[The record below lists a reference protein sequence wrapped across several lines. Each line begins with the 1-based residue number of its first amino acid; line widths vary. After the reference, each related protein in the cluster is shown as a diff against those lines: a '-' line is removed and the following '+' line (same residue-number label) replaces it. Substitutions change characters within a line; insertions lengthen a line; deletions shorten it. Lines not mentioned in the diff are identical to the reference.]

1 MENKNLIIVTSK
13 GGEKYGNYLFQLI
26 SDYDGV
32 DAALW
37 SENEYKDNRVQLS
50 SSQYVVFVG
59 DSKAEKSIIGIS
71 YKYDDGVVKI
81 GWKGTRAVITSTSGM
96 GFGGTIKE
104 IYRPS
109 LKKML
114 FPIPGMIKDVAD
126 KFSASKTDNYMLALD
141 MFVEE
146 YMPEFLKFEPAQEKD
161 VTEQSSSSAAD
172 EIFKFKQLLDAGII
186 TEEEFE
192 AKKKQLLNL

>member
-1 MENKNLIIVTSK
+1 MENKNIIIVTSK
-13 GGEKYGNYLFQLI
+13 TRERFGNYLFQLI

-37 SENEYKDNRVQLS
+37 NENEYRDNRLQLS

-59 DSKAEKSIIGIS
+59 LSKEQKSLLGIK
-71 YKYDDGVVKI
+71 YIYDDGIKKI
-81 GWKGTRAVITSTSGM
+81 GWKGTRAVIICQPSTASD
-96 GFGGTIKE
+96 GFKVAKKTAMAYALGGPIFAAVKGKKE
-104 IYRPS
+104 SDNI
-109 LKKML
+109 
-114 FPIPGMIKDVAD
+114 AD
-126 KFSASKTDNYMLALD
+126 EYYIEAIDL
-141 MFVEE
+141 FVEE
-146 YMPEFLKFEPAQEKD
+146 YMPEFLKFEPEPEKD
-161 VTEQSSSSAAD
+161 ATEQSSSSAAD